1 MSYSIRYHVP
11 LDVTIQETERERL
24 QCFSQPTSLITERG
38 NGTPHAG
45 VARAFTPA
53 EDMGIV
59 LLETAHPGET
69 LQSTA
74 VLISVQHTKVS
85 QSQRK
90 LSV

>member
-1 MSYSIRYHVP
+1 
-11 LDVTIQETERERL
+11 
-24 QCFSQPTSLITERG
+24 
-38 NGTPHAG
+38 
-45 VARAFTPA
+45 
-53 EDMGIV
+53 MGIV